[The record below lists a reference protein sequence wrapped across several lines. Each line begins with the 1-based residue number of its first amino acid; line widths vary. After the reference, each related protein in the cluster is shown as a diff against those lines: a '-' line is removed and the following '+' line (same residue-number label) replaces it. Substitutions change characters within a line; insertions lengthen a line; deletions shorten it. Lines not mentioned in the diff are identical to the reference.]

1 MLGLHDDVND
11 DNDDDDNNDDDDVNT
26 DDNDDDD
33 INADN
38 DICISEWNML
48 TPDDDGCNSSSS
60 FSRCNFLSSYYFVYW
75 YENFLGIINYFYR
88 IKKGSAVKK
97 MKVLN
102 WNIFYLTLTVEEYQ
116 GLGANEKA
124 LGNFFRK
131 TP

>member
-60 FSRCNFLSSYYFVYW
+60 FSRCNFLSSYFAYW
-75 YENFLGIINYFYR
+75 YEKFLASEIISIGLSYSLPFK
-88 IKKGSAVKK
+88 IK
-97 MKVLN
+97 
-102 WNIFYLTLTVEEYQ
+102 EH
-116 GLGANEKA
+116 
-124 LGNFFRK
+124 
-131 TP
+131 